1 MNTKNLNK
9 VFEHYIEKFEW
20 LNQKPE
26 PDESY
31 KWVAVQDF
39 QNAFDLDVPED
50 EFATMLYNA
59 WKASANLID
68 SNQQQPFY
76 ALVEYARRE
85 PERVRA
91 MFENLYAEDGGDLG
105 LRQEKIKNFL
115 DDADELLQKYF
126 PTSHLYINSQ
136 RSVMAL
142 LWFYD
147 PNTYYYYKATE
158 AKYLADC
165 VEFYDEWGTYT
176 DFKLDVFHRFCDEIV
191 EQMKNHAALM
201 ETHKSRFESKEAMH
215 KDENLHILVVDIIF
229 CAKRYGLYDG
239 IPIKD
244 SSAPAKRLYLER
256 KAKAAE
262 LYEAVQSA
270 EKNVT
275 LLEEARTVF
284 VELVQSGASIS
295 HKAFG
300 AAELVEYANGNVLL
314 FFPHRNEQ
322 KKFGLL
328 QSLVGGFI
336 KIDTPNF
343 NDLVEKYRQAMRVEA
358 SAMRQ
363 YESAVKALEPYK
375 EYLD

>member
-1 MNTKNLNK
+1 MNVKNLKK

-26 PDESY
+26 PNESY
-31 KWVAVQDF
+31 KWLAVQEF
-39 QNAFDLDVPED
+39 QNAFDLKVPTD
-50 EFATMLYNA
+50 KFATMLYNA

-85 PERVRA
+85 PERVRV
-91 MFENLYAEDGGDLG
+91 MFENLYADDGGNLTI
-105 LRQEKIKNFL
+105 RQEKIENFL
-115 DDADELLQKYF
+115 YAADELLRKYF
-126 PTSHLYINSQ
+126 PSSHLYINTQ

-142 LWFYD
+142 MWFYD

-165 VEFYDEWGTYT
+165 VEFYDDWGTYT

-191 EQMKNHAALM
+191 EQMRNHPVLM
-201 ETHKSRFESKEAMH
+201 ETHKSRFESKEPMH

-256 KAKAAE
+256 KARATE
-262 LYEAVQSA
+262 LYEAVQVA
-270 EKNVT
+270 EKNVI
-275 LLEEARTVF
+275 LLNEASAVF
-284 VELVQSGASIS
+284 VELVQSGADIY

-300 AAELVEYANGNVLL
+300 PAELVDCADGHVTL
-314 FFPHRNEQ
+314 FFPSKNEQ

-328 QSLVGGFI
+328 HSLAGGFI
-336 KIDTPNF
+336 KIDAPNF
-343 NDLVEKYRQAMRVEA
+343 GELLEKYRQAMCTEA
-358 SAMRQ
+358 SAARL

>member
-1 MNTKNLNK
+1 MNIKNLTK

-31 KWVAVQDF
+31 KWLAVQKF
-39 QNAFDLDVPED
+39 QNAFDLDVPKD

-85 PERVRA
+85 PERVRS
-91 MFENLYAEDGGDLG
+91 MFENLYADDGGNLTI
-105 LRQEKIKNFL
+105 RQEKIENFL
-115 DDADELLQKYF
+115 NAADELLKKYF
-126 PTSHLYINSQ
+126 PASHLYINTQ
-136 RSVMAL
+136 RSAMAL
-142 LWFYD
+142 LWFYN

-165 VEFYDEWGTYT
+165 VEFYNDWGTYT
-176 DFKLDVFHRFCDEIV
+176 DFKLEVFHRFCDEIV
-191 EQMKNHAALM
+191 EQMMNHPALI
-201 ETHKSRFESKEAMH
+201 ETHNSRFESNEPMH
-215 KDENLHILVVDIIF
+215 KDENLHILLVDIIF
-229 CAKRYGLYDG
+229 CAKRYNLYND

-256 KAKAAE
+256 KAKAVE

-270 EKNVT
+270 EKNVV
-275 LLEEARTVF
+275 LLNDARTVF
-284 VELVQSGASIS
+284 VKLIQSGDAIC
-295 HKAFG
+295 HKAYG
-300 AAELVEYANGNVLL
+300 PAELVECADGNVTL
-314 FFPHRNEQ
+314 FFPNKSEQ
-322 KKFGLL
+322 KKFNLL
-328 QSLVGGFI
+328 QSLVNGFI
-336 KIDTPNF
+336 KIDTPDF
-343 NDLVEKYRQAMRVEA
+343 GELIEKYRQAMRTEA
-358 SAMRQ
+358 SAVRV

>member
-1 MNTKNLNK
+1 MNIKNLNK

-31 KWVAVQDF
+31 KWVAVQKF
-39 QNAFDLDVPED
+39 QTAFDLDAPKD
-50 EFATMLYNA
+50 EFAKKLYEA

-68 SNQQQPFY
+68 SSQQQPFF
-76 ALVEYARRE
+76 AIVEYARKE

-91 MFENLYAEDGGDLG
+91 MFKRLYADDGGDLKI
-105 LRQEKIKNFL
+105 RQEKIKHFL
-115 DDADELLQKYF
+115 NETDELLQKYF
-126 PTSHLYINSQ
+126 PSSHRYVNTQ
-136 RSVMAL
+136 RSVMAY

-165 VEFYDEWGTYT
+165 VEFYDDWGTYS
-176 DFKLDVFHRFCDEIV
+176 DFKLDVFHRFCDEVI
-191 EQMKNHAALM
+191 EQLKNHTALM
-201 ETHKSRFESKEAMH
+201 DTHKSRFEGTEPMH
-215 KDENLHILVVDIIF
+215 TDENLHILVVDIIF

-262 LYEAVQSA
+262 LYEAVQTA
-270 EKNVT
+270 EKNVA
-275 LLEEARTVF
+275 LLDEARTVF
-284 VELVQSGASIS
+284 VKLVQSGATIS
-295 HKAFG
+295 HKAYG
-300 AAELVEYANGNVLL
+300 SAELVEYANGNVTLL
-314 FFPHRNEQ
+314 FTNKNEQ
-322 KKFGLL
+322 KKFILL

-343 NDLVEKYRQAMRVEA
+343 GELLEKYRQAMRVEA
-358 SAMRQ
+358 SAVRQ